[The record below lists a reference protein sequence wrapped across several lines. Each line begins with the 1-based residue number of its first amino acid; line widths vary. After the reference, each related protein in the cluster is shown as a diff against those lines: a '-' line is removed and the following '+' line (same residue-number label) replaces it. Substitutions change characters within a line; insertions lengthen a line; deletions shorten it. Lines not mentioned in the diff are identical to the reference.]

1 VKKNKLIE
9 KVQEFVET
17 DGDSSTMG
25 YNHYWHRE
33 EAIESSL
40 FEKIAFDFE
49 RLILPLED
57 AGVRL
62 AGYDGRGLPQIDHSG
77 IVFNGVEECGHPQ
90 NPDIYIPFPC
100 DTASGIGSSG
110 DAIYSSS
117 PLFVEL
123 KRRTCNGVCRCE
135 SFNLP
140 RRVDRRWHKPDEN
153 GRYFYS
159 CKTAFKPYDLA
170 VQSVLLICK
179 RHLGDCIVVSSGGS
193 DFHWNDPRRFCF
205 VHLGYRLNEFTIVR
219 DQGLVPTEQAG
230 PDFNPNGEPLL

>member
-1 VKKNKLIE
+1 
-9 KVQEFVET
+9 
-17 DGDSSTMG
+17 MG

-33 EAIESSL
+33 EEIESSL
-40 FEKIAFDFE
+40 FERLALDFE

-57 AGVRL
+57 VGVRL
-62 AGYDGRGLPQIDHSG
+62 AGYDGCGLPQIDHSG
-77 IVFNGVEECGHPQ
+77 IVFNGVEVCGHPQ
-90 NPDIYIPFPC
+90 NPDVYIPFPC
-100 DTASGIGSSG
+100 DTASGIGGSG
-110 DAIYSSS
+110 DAIYSSN

-140 RRVDRRWHKPDEN
+140 RRVDRRWHKPDEH

-170 VQSVLLICK
+170 VQCVLLICK

-205 VHLGYRLNEFTIVR
+205 VHLRYRLNEFPIVR
-219 DQGLVPTEQAG
+219 DQGLIPTEQAG
-230 PDFNPNGEPLL
+230 LDFNPNGEPLL